1 MSGPCDAMRWDEIRW
16 RWRWWLARGAY
27 VVCAYAVG
35 GAAVFSLG
43 KGWDGT
49 WDERRED
56 FEARVSLGLT
66 GDRTR
71 RGILC
76 ARRGFGV

>member
-1 MSGPCDAMRWDEIRW
+1 MAM
-16 RWRWWLARGAY
+16 AMVAGAGCLCCA
-27 VVCAYAVG
+27 CAYAVG

-43 KGWDGT
+43 KGWNGT

-66 GDRTR
+66 RDRTRDRTR